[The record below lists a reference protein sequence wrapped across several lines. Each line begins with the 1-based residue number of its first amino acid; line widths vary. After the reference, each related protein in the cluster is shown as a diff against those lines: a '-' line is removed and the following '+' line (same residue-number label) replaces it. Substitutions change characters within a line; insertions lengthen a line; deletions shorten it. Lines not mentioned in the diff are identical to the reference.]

1 MRRIHTLETFTLRV
15 GRAPSWQVA
24 IVLVVA
30 CALALALAL
39 LVGGLFLI
47 LLPVV
52 LVGGLAARFIA
63 RRAARTPRPDREV
76 IEAEYEMIDDRAGD
90 RTASGEN
97 LRDK

>member
-1 MRRIHTLETFTLRV
+1 MRRTYTLETFTLRV

-24 IVLVVA
+24 IVLAVA
-30 CALALALAL
+30 FALALALA
-39 LVGGLFLI
+39 V

-52 LVGGLAARFIA
+52 LVGGLAARFIG

-90 RTASGEN
+90 RTAAGEN
-97 LRDK
+97 SRDK